1 MLKER
6 IADKLGAYFEN
17 SEYFLVDIKS
27 TPQEKIMI
35 FIDGIVN
42 VTIEKCVEVSRMLEE
57 FLEEEKLVGDKYTL
71 EVSSPGMDQPF
82 KVFRQY
88 EKSIGKGLEV
98 LKKDGIKLEGILR
111 EVNEDRISLLVE
123 KKKKGKVIES
133 NVAVVPFE
141 EIKAT
146 KQLITF
152 K

>member
-6 IADKLGAYFEN
+6 ITDKLDAYFEN
-17 SEYFLVDIKS
+17 SEYFLVDVKS
-27 TPQEKIMI
+27 TPQEKIMV
-35 FIDGIVN
+35 FIDGVVN

-57 FLEEEKLVGDKYTL
+57 YLEEEKLVGDKYTL

-82 KVFRQY
+82 KVLRQY
-88 EKSIGKGLEV
+88 QKSIGKGLEV
-98 LKKDGIKLEGILR
+98 LKKDGIKLEGLLR
-111 EVNEDRISLLVE
+111 EVSEDRIILQVE
-123 KKKKGKVIES
+123 KRKKGKVIES
-133 NVAVVPFE
+133 NVVVVPLE